1 MIRRLMAL
9 ATALLATGVA
19 AAQPDVCDVAPEW
32 SLAGSDGQ
40 THSLADLR
48 GRHVVVAFFPKAF
61 TGG

>member
-19 AAQPDVCDVAPEW
+19 AAQPDVGDVAPEW
-32 SLAGSDGQ
+32 SLAGSDGH